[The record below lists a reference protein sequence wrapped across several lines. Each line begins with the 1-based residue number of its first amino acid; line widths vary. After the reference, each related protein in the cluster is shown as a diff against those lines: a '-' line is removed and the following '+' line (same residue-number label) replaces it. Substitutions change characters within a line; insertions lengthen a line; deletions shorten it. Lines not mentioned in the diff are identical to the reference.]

1 MNLSRNSK
9 RNLHKIKARQGGV
22 KMQEELAKKIVDTIQ
37 ENSRNELLYVMIIGG
52 QSYYLSQDKSDID
65 ILAIT
70 SPKMTEVT
78 FSKNTGN
85 SHSFY
90 EIDGKTIDVKY
101 TDLRTFL
108 SQLSKGNSSSIL
120 EVANL
125 ETDREFLL
133 FEKDNGLTTSILN
146 VLKNYMNKDFWEMF
160 FKSINGQILGMKRNQ
175 NKLMTAKQIAFI
187 KMLIEFLDNY
197 LEHDVFSNKFSDEKL
212 QQLLKLKYETAD
224 YNLSVVLED
233 VEKEVDALVEKFEA
247 DDSFEYS
254 DELLRTMEEKLSML
268 LIDYII
274 YYDNNHSNILETTI

>member
-1 MNLSRNSK
+1 
-9 RNLHKIKARQGGV
+9 
-22 KMQEELAKKIVDTIQ
+22 MQEELAKKIVDTIQ

-52 QSYYLSQDKSDID
+52 QSYYLSQNESDID

-70 SPKMTEVT
+70 LPKMTEVA

-146 VLKNYMNKDFWEMF
+146 VLGNYMNKDFWEMF

-175 NKLMTAKQIAFI
+175 NKLMTAKQIAFV
-187 KMLIEFLDNY
+187 KMLAGFLDNY
-197 LEHDVFSNKFSDEKL
+197 LEHDVFSNKFADEKL
-212 QQLLKLKYETAD
+212 QQLLKLKYETVD
-224 YNLSVVLED
+224 YNLSAVLED
-233 VEKEVDALVEKFEA
+233 VEKEVDALVKKFET

-254 DELLRTMEEKLSML
+254 SELLKTMEEELSML
-268 LIDYII
+268 LIDYI
-274 YYDNNHSNILETTI
+274 NHRNSSYNINSETTI